1 MEIFVAILQVV
12 LMFVVPIII
21 LRFKNS
27 KFVKLAGPI
36 GVAYLAGILIA
47 LIRFGL
53 SFAGVNIPINATI
66 GEVGSHVAIALAIP
80 LLLFCTDLKATK
92 KLSKPIIK
100 GFAITVCT
108 VVVVVV
114 CAFFAF
120 RGVMDHAAENAGM
133 TIGIYTGGT
142 PNLNSI
148 GAILGLDA
156 QTISIANVSEMVVA
170 GLFYVFLLFACK
182 PLLNKILGN
191 KNQAQTAEPE
201 IQVNNVDSLDSIK
214 EAPKKPLF
222 VAFLIALASA
232 VVSAGIGLAIW
243 AILGCKEGTM
253 MTYLVPAL
261 LIGVTVFGIIGSF
274 NTKLRSVKGQNFLGT
289 YFILVFSFALAMTL
303 DLSQISSNML
313 YVLLFYLVVTVVV
326 FVIHAILC
334 KIFKVDVDSCIVT
347 LAAGIYGPAFI
358 PALTKQLKND
368 KITSA
373 GLICGSLGYA
383 IGTFLGVGVSWLLLL
398 L

>member
-1 MEIFVAILQVV
+1 MAIFVVIMQVV
-12 LMFVVPIII
+12 LMFVVPLII
-21 LRFKNS
+21 LKFKDN

-36 GVAYLAGILIA
+36 GVAYLAGIIIA
-47 LIRFGL
+47 LIRYAL
-53 SFAGVNIPINATI
+53 SFAGVQIPINATI
-66 GEVGSHVAIALAIP
+66 GEVGSHVAIAIAIP
-80 LLLFCTDLKATK
+80 LLLFCTDLKATR

-100 GFAITVCT
+100 GFAIEVCT

-120 RGVMDHAAENAGM
+120 REVMAYTAENAGM
-133 TIGIYTGGT
+133 AIGIYTGGT

-156 QTISIANVSEMVVA
+156 QTISIANVSEMIIG
-170 GLFYVFLLFACK
+170 GLFYVFLLFASK
-182 PLLNKILGN
+182 PLLNKILGSS
-191 KNQAQTAEPE
+191 KQKVEALDAT
-201 IQVNNVDSLDSIK
+201 NVDQLDEVKS
-214 EAPKKPLF
+214 APKKPLF
-222 VAFLIALASA
+222 IAFLIALASA
-232 VVSAGIGLAIW
+232 VISAGIGLAIW
-243 AILGCKEGTM
+243 AILGCKDGTM

-274 NTKLRSVKGQNFLGT
+274 NTKLRNVKGQNSLGT

-313 YVLLFYLVVTVVV
+313 WVVLFYLVITVAI
-326 FVIHAILC
+326 FVIHVIFC
-334 KIFKVDVDSCIVT
+334 KIFKVDADSCIVT
-347 LAAGIYGPAFI
+347 LSAGIYGPAFI
-358 PALTKQLKND
+358 PAITKQLKND

-383 IGTFLGVGVSWLLLL
+383 IGTFLGVGISWLLLL